1 MYTPSLPTSWAFSIY
16 RIFLLQ
22 SGLKMLGVWH
32 VSRELSEHCTL
43 IVDQDE
49 SACPRLLS
57 PHSAPRHGALPC
69 PTCRAEP
76 KTTTWA
82 RTEGAAQPPLLAV
95 SWSWQLLQM
104 TMAQTL
110 HLSQTKD
117 PRQPSVCYRDSEG
130 FMGSWEV
137 EEDLGSAT
145 VIDGLKLN
153 FKCLPAWW
161 RLGFI

>member
-1 MYTPSLPTSWAFSIY
+1 MQLNRDVQIVSHGCTLTKILRPCLGARKNVHTLFAYFLSFYSIY

-32 VSRELSEHCTL
+32 VSRELSDHCTL
-43 IVDQDE
+43 IVDLDE
-49 SACPRLLS
+49 STCPRLLS

-69 PTCRAEP
+69 PMCRAEP
-76 KTTTWA
+76 RTTTWA

-110 HLSQTKD
+110 LLSQTKD

-130 FMGSWEV
+130 FMGS
-137 EEDLGSAT
+137 
-145 VIDGLKLN
+145 
-153 FKCLPAWW
+153 
-161 RLGFI
+161 